1 MNSAIIIDISE
12 NDVNLEDQQ
21 KCEKIE
27 NGSKRY
33 FNEDLVKFYH
43 NNKNPCPLSIQLQ
56 KENEKNEITLLRRMT
71 KNFFHGYD
79 KFNAIQA
86 LTRFVKRKLLIVNS
100 SNVKEKIT
108 YPNCMKN
115 ILYEA
120 VLEISVPT
128 AKIRSKKF
136 CAESR
141 TSNDAELCVAVIV
154 LEELF
159 KLDII
164 KEASIELYCKGRK
177 KFLNPTLS
185 LSKGMKHL
193 LEDENNTF
201 LSKMDELEK
210 LYSNTSKNTSTF
222 ISKVKN
228 VKNFSKNSQAEIIE
242 F

>member
-56 KENEKNEITLLRRMT
+56 KEN
-71 KNFFHGYD
+71 
-79 KFNAIQA
+79 
-86 LTRFVKRKLLIVNS
+86 
-100 SNVKEKIT
+100 

-177 KFLNPTLS
+177 VCIF
-185 LSKGMKHL
+185 
-193 LEDENNTF
+193 
-201 LSKMDELEK
+201 
-210 LYSNTSKNTSTF
+210 
-222 ISKVKN
+222 
-228 VKNFSKNSQAEIIE
+228 
-242 F
+242 